1 MNKSKFVTVILSL
14 VPGLGHLYLGWMER
28 GMQFM
33 IAFFL
38 AIFLMDWLSI
48 SLFGYLLPVIWF
60 YSLFDALQHFG
71 SEAEEPARFSPWSWL
86 GDRQRWVGFGLIAIG
101 ALILIDRM
109 AIPWMQTYLS
119 YHHIR
124 MISAGLV
131 ALLFIAGGIRL
142 VIGKPLPVE
151 QKHGSSKVSKPDE
164 GSDR

>member
-1 MNKSKFVTVILSL
+1 MNKSKFVTVIMSI

-33 IAFFL
+33 IAFFFSL
-38 AIFLMDWLSI
+38 FLMEWLNI
-48 SLFGYLLPVIWF
+48 SLFAYMLPVIWF

-71 SEAEEPARFSPWSWL
+71 SEAVQPAQIAPWSWL
-86 GDRQRWVGFGLIAIG
+86 ADKQRWVGFGLIAIG
-101 ALILIDRM
+101 ALILINRM
-109 AIPWMQTYLS
+109 AIPWLQTYLS
-119 YHHIR
+119 YNHIR

-151 QKHGSSKVSKPDE
+151 REHGCRNVSKPDE